1 MLFSSQ
7 ETLPCAEYYK
17 RQGFPLKKIVQFA
30 AARDYTDVMVFN
42 EDRKEVNGLLLVHLP
57 DGPTAH
63 FRLSNLKL
71 GRDIKVSGSWNIGEE
86 DVSAERVSTLL
97 KGMGTCKRLTMQVY
111 TCCISDSWCEYSRID
126 S

>member
-1 MLFSSQ
+1 VPLKTKQQLHILLLQ

-71 GRDIKVSGSWNIGEE
+71 GRDIKVRASRGGDADGGMALGE
-86 DVSAERVSTLL
+86 
-97 KGMGTCKRLTMQVY
+97 
-111 TCCISDSWCEYSRID
+111 
-126 S
+126 